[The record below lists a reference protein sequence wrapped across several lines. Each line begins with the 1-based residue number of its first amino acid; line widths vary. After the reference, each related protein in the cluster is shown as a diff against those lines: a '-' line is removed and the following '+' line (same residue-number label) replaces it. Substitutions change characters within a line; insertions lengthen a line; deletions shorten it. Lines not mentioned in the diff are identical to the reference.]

1 VFYDVDEFSP
11 SRLAA
16 ASAAA
21 AAAAAVGRVLQRAGV
36 GD

>member
-21 AAAAAVGRVLQRAGV
+21 AAAAVGRVLQRAGV